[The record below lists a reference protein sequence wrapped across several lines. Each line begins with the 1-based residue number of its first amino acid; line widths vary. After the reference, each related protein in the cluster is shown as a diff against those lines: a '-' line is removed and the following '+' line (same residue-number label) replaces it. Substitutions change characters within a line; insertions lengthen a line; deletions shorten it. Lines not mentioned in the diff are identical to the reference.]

1 MWGIEGLLIKLEETG
16 AWVIFDRSCELEMGT
31 CRLPLHGLTH
41 EPLQL
46 LTQHPQKGAQGGD
59 QKRGTLCSKKM
70 GRTVL

>member
-41 EPLQL
+41 EPL
-46 LTQHPQKGAQGGD
+46 
-59 QKRGTLCSKKM
+59 
-70 GRTVL
+70 